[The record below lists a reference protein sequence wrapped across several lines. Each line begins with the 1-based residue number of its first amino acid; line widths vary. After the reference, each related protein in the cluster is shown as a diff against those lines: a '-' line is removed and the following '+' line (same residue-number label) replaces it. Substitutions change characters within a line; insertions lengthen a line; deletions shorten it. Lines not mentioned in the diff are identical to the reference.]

1 LPDASVLGAAVGEGA
16 GVLLLE
22 GWVPTDR
29 TALATRSELEADD
42 RREVHWR
49 MEDRM
54 LGELQLEGESVGGGQ
69 PSMAGKSG
77 RPGSSIG
84 RARVVVLPFERTAMG
99 HIDLPASQPAC
110 LPSPGVR
117 ICRPHQLSTVLRG

>member
-29 TALATRSELEADD
+29 TALATRSELEADG

-99 HIDLPASQPAC
+99 HNRPARIATC
-110 LPSPGVR
+110 LLALARCAHMQTSSALD
-117 ICRPHQLSTVLRG
+117 CA